1 MSSKVSKENPS
12 SSEIKEALSIGV
24 MAGIAGQ
31 YVGNVVS
38 NFLDKEPM
46 TEVFVPDLGP
56 AYYANVIAGG
66 ITGILALF
74 LDTNQLIIA
83 ATILN
88 QILIDLFIKLEKK
101 PGYDSEEL
109 VYVII
114 RNSFSLIIILR
125 IFEDITKTFLSEEES
140 FDYLLFEAIIIGVI
154 VNSSISVL
162 NHFASLDDLR
172 EVCKRK

>member
-66 ITGILALF
+66 SRAFWLF

-88 QILIDLFIKLEKK
+88 QILIDLFIKLEKTR
-101 PGYDSEEL
+101 L
-109 VYVII
+109 
-114 RNSFSLIIILR
+114 
-125 IFEDITKTFLSEEES
+125 
-140 FDYLLFEAIIIGVI
+140 
-154 VNSSISVL
+154 
-162 NHFASLDDLR
+162 
-172 EVCKRK
+172 

>member
-66 ITGILALF
+66 ITGILAL
-74 LDTNQLIIA
+74 DTNQLIIA

-88 QILIDLFIKLEKK
+88 QILIDLFIKLEN
-101 PGYDSEEL
+101 P
-109 VYVII
+109 
-114 RNSFSLIIILR
+114 
-125 IFEDITKTFLSEEES
+125 
-140 FDYLLFEAIIIGVI
+140 AI
-154 VNSSISVL
+154 
-162 NHFASLDDLR
+162 
-172 EVCKRK
+172 